1 MKKLLF
7 LLGILILGL
16 DGFAQVPFT
25 SLDTNFGT
33 RTLILPTGYQYTP
46 LFIGGVDSVRLANGA
61 MQSSRES
68 HDLCV
73 YIPKNNSSTEGTIYV
88 GHETSGID
96 AVRGNGGGATVFD
109 VKKGPYQWEVVG
121 ARKKVDFTSVGGTRN
136 NCAGNISPK
145 GTVFTAE
152 EVYPTNNPG
161 LGWGSDTADYGG
173 YKKYLNFGWMVEVDP
188 INNQV
193 IQKCYAMGRYAKE
206 SIVFMTDRKTAY
218 LTNDATP
225 AVFFKF
231 VADNV
236 DDYSTGQLYAYKQ
249 SVDGLSGSWLTIP
262 RHRDSLNIAYN
273 VALRMG
279 ATMFVRHEDIEVTPD
294 GSILIAETGA
304 DVFDVTSWELQGN
317 RMALYHEARR
327 IPGTGRFVDTF
338 GRVAKF
344 NTTTLQMKPYLEGG
358 RGLNGKNFS
367 SVDNIA
373 VDRVRNIA
381 ILMEDLTGTSAGR
394 SPRNTV
400 CEAYALDLSIPNP
413 TVNDLKLFM
422 IVPLSGESTGGFFT
436 PDGQTFFV
444 NIQHPA
450 TSDFYPFQRAV
461 TLAIHATGI
470 RSKTYDLK
478 SSAFIGN
485 ADGVNIY
492 MGGLSGL
499 DAIPGVPNGYMSV
512 SDRGPNADADNIN
525 GGNAAIVF
533 PFPGFNPVMY
543 ELRTEAD
550 SIRIVNTIPLKSP
563 SGGNVS
569 GLSVPLPNDVTGD
582 PPQWTNTSKV
592 LTGTDVWGIDAEG
605 IVPGMENDY
614 LICDEYGPSVWS
626 VDKITGKLKTRFTPF
641 PIAGQEV
648 LFDSIYKKRRAN
660 RGFEG
665 VAFTPR
671 GRLVTILQ
679 SPEYNPNGTEGDKS
693 QIHRLLEIDM
703 TSGKARTFAYLHQPK
718 TGNLRE
724 KDWKMGDIVA
734 INDYEFLVIEH
745 AVRNL
750 EDSKKIYKI
759 DIRNATPITT
769 DNFAGK
775 TLEQLV
781 DLNGLTSFNIKP
793 VEKVFIMDLLANGYD
808 PFYDKPEGLALVND
822 STLSVAIDNDF
833 GITSTNVDG
842 VISGTGKKS
851 RIYEYTLTPEQRI
864 KNIVRITDRIN
875 ARLSISPSVL
885 KFDSV
890 ATNQTTL
897 RSVTLTNSGTHTV
910 KISNQY
916 FTSNDG
922 DFTFT
927 PLTGANLTVK
937 PGETRTVNITFK
949 PLQHGTR
956 TARLGF
962 KTDIPETY
970 STPRVDTSLIALDIW
985 ANGVPSARLIGDIS
999 EPDTVL
1005 VGKEHC
1011 RMDTIYNDGDA
1022 AITITGINL
1031 GGVYPEEFKVSGYTT
1046 PFVLNAKQKMIISIC
1061 SRPSAPGLRPAAL
1074 ELYGRSADK
1083 NVSYYL
1089 SITSFGSKVAIIA
1102 QRDSIFTD
1110 KQVPVGSSETEN
1122 VRITNVG
1129 NIATTYEATFLSKK
1143 PVGYSFGTSVTT
1155 GNLDPE
1161 QEITIPVT
1169 FTPTSIG
1176 STNET
1181 ILITATNT
1189 LPVSVSLSAVG
1200 TGVKLSSTAS
1210 FAQAE
1215 LGKTGVEY
1223 QLPIKNEGNIEWVSG
1238 TPLLDGTFSYVKGL
1252 TTPIGSGE
1260 TRDITL
1266 LYWPNSSSD
1275 TVGSI
1280 TFPNSSPLLLGENT
1294 IILHGKVLATSDV
1307 NVADKAGFAITRIYP
1322 NPTGTE
1328 ANIEYTLPG
1337 SSDVTM
1343 ELCSVSG
1350 EIIKQITEKGLLAGS
1365 HQMFLNVSSFPSGS
1379 YIVSLKTAFGLTK
1392 TNLNIV
1398 K

>member
-7 LLGILILGL
+7 LLSILIIGL
-16 DGFAQVPFT
+16 DGFAQVPFA
-25 SLDTNFGT
+25 SLDTNFGS
-33 RTLILPTGYQYTP
+33 RTLIIPKGYQFTP
-46 LFIGGVDSVRLANGA
+46 LFIGGVDSVQLANGT
-61 MQSSRES
+61 MQNSREG

-96 AVRGNGGGATVFD
+96 AVRGNGGGATVFNI
-109 VKKGPYQWEVVG
+109 KKGPYQWKVVG
-121 ARKKVDFTSVGGTRN
+121 ARKKVDFTPVGGTRN

-152 EVYPTNNPG
+152 ETYPSSNAG
-161 LGWGSDTADYGG
+161 LNWGSDTADYAG

-193 IQKCYAMGRYAKE
+193 IQKCYAMGRYSKE

-236 DDYSTGQLYAYKQ
+236 DDYSAGQLYAYKQ
-249 SVDGLSGSWLTIP
+249 SLDGLSGSWLTIP
-262 RHRDSLNIAYN
+262 RNRDSLNIAYN

-279 ATMFVRHEDIEVTPD
+279 ATMFVRHEDLEITPD

-317 RMALYHEARR
+317 RMALYHESRR
-327 IPGTGRFVDTF
+327 IPATSRFVDTF

-344 NTTTLQMKPYLEGG
+344 NTTTLEMKPYLEGG
-358 RGLNGKNFS
+358 PGLNGKNFS

-373 VDRVRNIA
+373 IDPNRNIA

-394 SPRNTV
+394 SPRNNV
-400 CEAYALDLSIPNP
+400 CETYALDLSIPNP

-444 NIQHPA
+444 NIQHPSS
-450 TSDFYPFQRAV
+450 SDFYPFQKAV
-461 TLAIHATGI
+461 TVAVHPTGI
-470 RSKTYDLK
+470 KSKTYDLK
-478 SSAFIGN
+478 NPAFIGN

-492 MGGLSGL
+492 MGGFSGL

-512 SDRGPNADADNIN
+512 SDRGPNADADNLN
-525 GGNAAIVF
+525 GGSAAILF

-543 ELRTEAD
+543 ELRTESD
-550 SIRIVNTIPLKSP
+550 SIRIVKTIPLKNP
-563 SGGNVS
+563 NNGPVS
-569 GLSVPLPNDVTGD
+569 GVSIPLPADVTGD
-582 PPQWTNTSKV
+582 PPQWINTSKV
-592 LTGTDVWGIDAEG
+592 LAGTDLWGIDAEG
-605 IVPGMENDY
+605 IVTGMENDY

-641 PIAGQEV
+641 PIAGQEII
-648 LFDSIYKKRRAN
+648 FDSIYKRRRPN

-679 SPEYNPNGTEGDKS
+679 SPAYNPNGTEGDKS

-734 INDYEFLVIEH
+734 INDHEFLVIEH
-745 AVRNL
+745 ALRNL

-759 DIRNATPITT
+759 DIRNATPISTV
-769 DNFAGK
+769 NFARK

-781 DLNGLTSFNIKP
+781 DLAGLASFNIKP

-842 VISGTGKKS
+842 VINATGKKS
-851 RIYEYTLTPEQRI
+851 RIYEYTLMPEQHI
-864 KNIVRITDRIN
+864 KNIIRITDRIN
-875 ARLSISPSVL
+875 PRLSITPSVL

-890 ATNQTTL
+890 ATNQTTVK
-897 RSVTLTNSGTHTV
+897 SVTLTNLGTHTV
-910 KISNQY
+910 KITNQY

-922 DFTFT
+922 DFSFT
-927 PLTGANLTVK
+927 PLTDANLTVK
-937 PGETRTVNITFK
+937 PGETRTINITFK
-949 PLQHGTR
+949 PLQYGTR
-956 TARLGF
+956 VARLGF

-970 STPRVDTSLIALDIW
+970 STPRVDTSLITLDIW
-985 ANGVPSARLIGDIS
+985 ANGIPSARIKGDIS
-999 EPDTVL
+999 ETDSIL

-1011 RMDTIYNDGDA
+1011 RVDTLYNDGDA
-1022 AITITGINL
+1022 SLKVTNIKL
-1031 GGVYPEEFKVSGYTT
+1031 GGAYPDEFTVSGYTL
-1046 PFVLNAKQKMIISIC
+1046 PFTMNPKSKMIITIC
-1061 SRPSAPGLRPAAL
+1061 SKPSAPGLRPAEL
-1074 ELYGRSADK
+1074 EIHGRAADK
-1083 NVSYYL
+1083 NVNYFL
-1089 SITSFGSKVAIIA
+1089 SITLFGKKVSIIA
-1102 QRDSIFTD
+1102 QKGDIFTD
-1110 KQVPVGSSETEN
+1110 KKVLVGSSETED
-1122 VRITNVG
+1122 ILIKNVG
-1129 NIATTYEATFLSKK
+1129 NVTTNYNVAFTAAK
-1143 PVGYSFGTSVTT
+1143 PAGYSFGTPVTS
-1155 GNLDPE
+1155 GSLDPE
-1161 QEITIPVT
+1161 QQVSLPVV
-1169 FTPTSIG
+1169 FTPAVIG
-1176 STNET
+1176 TTQDT
-1181 ILITATNT
+1181 IRITATDAIPFNVT
-1189 LPVSVSLSAVG
+1189 LGATA
-1200 TGVKLSSTAS
+1200 TGVVLKPTTTTAQS
-1210 FAQAE
+1210 E
-1215 LGKTGVEY
+1215 LGNGGKEFTFS
-1223 QLPIKNEGNIEWVSG
+1223 LKNDGNIDWTSG
-1238 TPLLDGTFSYVKGL
+1238 TAAIEGTFTYVKGL
-1252 TTPIGSGE
+1252 SSPISAAE
-1260 TRDITL
+1260 TREITL
-1266 LYWPNSSSD
+1266 LYSPNTSGD
-1275 TVGSI
+1275 TLGSI
-1280 TFPNSSPLLLGENT
+1280 AFPASLPKPIGMNS
-1294 IILHGKVLATSDV
+1294 IALHGKIVATSSV
-1307 NVADKAGFAITRIYP
+1307 NEFEKTFFINGVYP
-1322 NPTGTE
+1322 NPTASETSV
-1328 ANIEYTLPG
+1328 EYTLPG

-1343 ELCSVSG
+1343 EISSVSG
-1350 EIIKQITEKGLLAGS
+1350 EIIKQVIEKGIIAGTHKLAI
-1365 HQMFLNVSSFPSGS
+1365 NVSSFPSGS
-1379 YIVSLKTAFGLTK
+1379 YVVTLITNFGTIR
-1392 TNLNIV
+1392 TPLNVV